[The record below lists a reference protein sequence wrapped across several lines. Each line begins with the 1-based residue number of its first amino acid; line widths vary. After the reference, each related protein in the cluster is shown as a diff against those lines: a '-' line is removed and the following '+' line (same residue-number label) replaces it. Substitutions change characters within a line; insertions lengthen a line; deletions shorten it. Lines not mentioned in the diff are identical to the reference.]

1 MRYYDFKLEGAPNG
15 GWSTHPGGRFDYA
28 APLLE
33 MDISIG
39 AADQHG
45 TLGNV
50 TIWGISIDTIKQSK
64 NFYNKKFSLSAGM
77 APGLPLEA
85 GRGEVRGAGVQQRP
99 ASRAGGRAL
108 AGCSREQAP
117 TVYAVWAAAR
127 RRHKRFTWWD

>member
-1 MRYYDFKLEGAPNG
+1 MRFFDFKLEGAPNG
-15 GWSTHPGGRFDYA
+15 GWSTHPGGRFDPG

-33 MDISIG
+33 MDISVG

-77 APGLPLEA
+77 APGLPLA
-85 GRGEVRGAGVQQRP
+85 TAQASQRGQLCSGVMGQL
-99 ASRAGGRAL
+99 G
-108 AGCSREQAP
+108 
-117 TVYAVWAAAR
+117 
-127 RRHKRFTWWD
+127 